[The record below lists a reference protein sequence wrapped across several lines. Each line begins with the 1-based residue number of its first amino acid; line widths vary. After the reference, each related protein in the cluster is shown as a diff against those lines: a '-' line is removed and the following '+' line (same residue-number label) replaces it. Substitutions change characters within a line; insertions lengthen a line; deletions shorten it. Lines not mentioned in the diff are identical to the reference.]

1 MEITRVSKQTQK
13 PSNTRPSSISSHTS
27 TSTSLTDTTNGS
39 HDFKIS
45 GYSLLKGMGIGKY
58 VASDTFFVGGHLWAI
73 YFYPDGK
80 STEDNGTYVSLF
92 IALASEGTDVRALF
106 ELSLMDQSG
115 KERHKVHSHFGRVL
129 DSGPYTLK
137 YRGSMWG
144 YKRFLKRSTL
154 ETSDYLKDDC
164 LLVKCTVGVVKS
176 QTEGPKIYSISAPP
190 SDIGQHFGQ
199 LLESGEGA
207 DLNIE
212 VDGEFF
218 AAHKLVLATRSP
230 VFKAQLFGP
239 MKDRD
244 TQCIKIEEMEASVF
258 KL

>member
-1 MEITRVSKQTQK
+1 MCR
-13 PSNTRPSSISSHTS
+13 
-27 TSTSLTDTTNGS
+27 
-39 HDFKIS
+39 
-45 GYSLLKGMGIGKY
+45 
-58 VASDTFFVGGHLWAI
+58 
-73 YFYPDGK
+73 
-80 STEDNGTYVSLF
+80 
-92 IALASEGTDVRALF
+92 
-106 ELSLMDQSG
+106 
-115 KERHKVHSHFGRVL
+115 
-129 DSGPYTLK
+129 
-137 YRGSMWG
+137 G
-144 YKRFLKRSTL
+144 YKRFLKRSAL

-176 QTEGPKIYSISAPP
+176 QTEGPKIYSITPPP

-212 VDGEFF
+212 VDGEIF

-258 KL
+258 KVSINLSHE

>member
-1 MEITRVSKQTQK
+1 MCR
-13 PSNTRPSSISSHTS
+13 
-27 TSTSLTDTTNGS
+27 
-39 HDFKIS
+39 
-45 GYSLLKGMGIGKY
+45 
-58 VASDTFFVGGHLWAI
+58 
-73 YFYPDGK
+73 
-80 STEDNGTYVSLF
+80 
-92 IALASEGTDVRALF
+92 
-106 ELSLMDQSG
+106 
-115 KERHKVHSHFGRVL
+115 
-129 DSGPYTLK
+129 
-137 YRGSMWG
+137 G

-176 QTEGPKIYSISAPP
+176 QTEGPKIYSISPPP

-212 VDGEFF
+212 VDDEIF

-258 KL
+258 KVSFNYNMISMFSLIAQ

>member
-1 MEITRVSKQTQK
+1 MCR
-13 PSNTRPSSISSHTS
+13 
-27 TSTSLTDTTNGS
+27 
-39 HDFKIS
+39 
-45 GYSLLKGMGIGKY
+45 
-58 VASDTFFVGGHLWAI
+58 
-73 YFYPDGK
+73 
-80 STEDNGTYVSLF
+80 
-92 IALASEGTDVRALF
+92 
-106 ELSLMDQSG
+106 
-115 KERHKVHSHFGRVL
+115 
-129 DSGPYTLK
+129 
-137 YRGSMWG
+137 G

-154 ETSDYLKDDC
+154 ESSDYLKDDC

-176 QTEGPKIYSISAPP
+176 QTEGPKIYSISPPP

-212 VDGEFF
+212 VDGEIF

-258 KL
+258 KVSMH

>member
-1 MEITRVSKQTQK
+1 MWLQ
-13 PSNTRPSSISSHTS
+13 
-27 TSTSLTDTTNGS
+27 
-39 HDFKIS
+39 
-45 GYSLLKGMGIGKY
+45 LLMC
-58 VASDTFFVGGHLWAI
+58 
-73 YFYPDGK
+73 
-80 STEDNGTYVSLF
+80 
-92 IALASEGTDVRALF
+92 R
-106 ELSLMDQSG
+106 
-115 KERHKVHSHFGRVL
+115 
-129 DSGPYTLK
+129 
-137 YRGSMWG
+137 G

-176 QTEGPKIYSISAPP
+176 QTEGPKIYSISPPP

-212 VDGEFF
+212 VDDEIF

-258 KL
+258 KVSFNYNMISMFSLIAQ